1 MPKYRPGQRSRGKP
15 NGPKQSCPPTN
26 RRCRVMQ
33 SLAERQRTFAAA
45 LLDPRLPTPDG
56 LVGPDGRPSSRRFAV
71 YRNNV
76 MVGLTQTLKDAYPA
90 VQRIVG
96 ADFFQVMARAFVAI
110 EPPRPPMLVDYGR
123 EFPEFIGRFCPAAGL
138 PHLSDISCLKRPWT

>member
-45 LLDPRLPTPDG
+45 LLDPRLPTPVG
-56 LVGPDGRPSSRRFAV
+56 LVGPDGRPSSRRFGA
-71 YRNNV
+71 YRNNL
-76 MVGLTQTLKDAYPA
+76 MVGLLQTLNVAYPA
-90 VQRIVG
+90 VLPICLG
-96 ADFFQVMARAFVAI
+96 GFFSV
-110 EPPRPPMLVDYGR
+110 
-123 EFPEFIGRFCPAAGL
+123 
-138 PHLSDISCLKRPWT
+138 